1 MDQKLCQDTN
11 ARGEYKR
18 VFWTLVRIRDD
29 CRTVCPFPQVA
40 LPSSFNCDT
49 EFLKRKKKIDNFV
62 TNIVNNTAF
71 HSHIINNP
79 VRFLNKKQNKI
90 ISDRSVL
97 FL

>member
-1 MDQKLCQDTN
+1 MDQKLGQDTN

-49 EFLKRKKKIDNFV
+49 EFLKRKKKN
-62 TNIVNNTAF
+62 
-71 HSHIINNP
+71 
-79 VRFLNKKQNKI
+79 
-90 ISDRSVL
+90 
-97 FL
+97 